1 MSITPTAIIRSA
13 SPRPFAGAHGA
24 VPSVS
29 TLSYGSFQASSL
41 GGHWVCCDHM
51 STEHNPTTGN
61 TTGSKRP
68 GPGSFVGVLT

>member
-1 MSITPTAIIRSA
+1 MSITPTATIRSA
-13 SPRPFAGAHGA
+13 SPRPYAGARGA
-24 VPSVS
+24 SLSVS
-29 TLSYGSFQASSL
+29 TMSHGSFQAKAF

-68 GPGSFVGVLT
+68 GPGSFVNALT